1 MWVEKE
7 EEAMNVELTETELI
21 MILDSIHNRIDDLN
35 TVAMFGDGES
45 IEGEIQ
51 DLTELAEKLEE
62 ACNDGQ

>member
-35 TVAMFGDGES
+35 TVAMFGDSES

>member
-1 MWVEKE
+1 MWVEKK

-35 TVAMFGDGES
+35 TVAMYAGDDLES
-45 IEGEIQ
+45 EIQ

-62 ACNDGQ
+62 ACNR